1 MMEDNV
7 MKRSTVASKG
17 KGPQSRGRRRAL
29 AVLGAAAVGGGAAL
43 LWGGGLIGAGANATE
58 VEVYKSPYCGCCSQW
73 VKHLE
78 ANGFRVTVR
87 NVADMEPVRAAHGV
101 SPALASCHTAL
112 VDGYVVEGHVP
123 ADVIRRLL
131 AERPEVAGIAV
142 PGMPSSAPGMDLPT
156 GEKYD
161 VLIFDKKGRT
171 RVYARR

>member
-1 MMEDNV
+1 
-7 MKRSTVASKG
+7 MKRSTVSSKG
-17 KGPQSRGRRRAL
+17 KGSRSRLRPPAL
-29 AVLGAAAVGGGAAL
+29 AVLGTLVIIGAAVAA
-43 LWGGGLIGAGANATE
+43 WSMGLIGGAGANATE

-78 ANGFRVTVR
+78 ASGFRVTVR

-131 AERPEVAGIAV
+131 AERPDAAGIAV

-156 GEKYD
+156 GERYD
-161 VLIFDKKGRT
+161 VLIFDKNGRSG
-171 RVYARR
+171 VYARR